1 MLGKV
6 YYASPEQYKGFAV
19 NVDFSSDLYSI
30 GIILYEIITGKNLL
44 YKYIVLEKNS
54 NPHEEIIKNLDRTI
68 EDEFFDFTEQE
79 TQREI
84 LLFNMIK
91 KMLQVDRK
99 LRFYDINAFSD
110 AISLLKGGE

>member
-1 MLGKV
+1 M
-6 YYASPEQYKGFAV
+6 FIAV

-44 YKYIVLEKNS
+44 YRYIVIDKS
-54 NPHEEIIKNLDRTI
+54 TNPHEEIIKNFDRSI
-68 EDEFFDFTEQE
+68 EDEFFKFTEQE
-79 TQREI
+79 TEKDI

-99 LRFYDINAFSD
+99 LRFYDINAFND
-110 AISLLKGGE
+110 AISLLKGEK

>member
-44 YKYIVLEKNS
+44 YKYIVLENDRRWIFWIYRTRNAKRNF
-54 NPHEEIIKNLDRTI
+54 II
-68 EDEFFDFTEQE
+68 
-79 TQREI
+79 
-84 LLFNMIK
+84 
-91 KMLQVDRK
+91 
-99 LRFYDINAFSD
+99 
-110 AISLLKGGE
+110 